1 MKQKGRKPYEEK
13 MNNPTKEQQ
22 DLINQI
28 DNDEFTEA
36 ELDFLIFFM
45 KEIISNRS

>member
-1 MKQKGRKPYEEK
+1 
-13 MNNPTKEQQ
+13 MNNPTKVQ
-22 DLINQI
+22 DIINQI
-28 DNDEFTEA
+28 DNDEFTET

>member
-1 MKQKGRKPYEEK
+1 

-22 DLINQI
+22 EIINQI
-28 DNDEFTEA
+28 DNDEFTEV

-45 KEIISNRS
+45 KEILSNRS

>member
-1 MKQKGRKPYEEK
+1 MKEFR
-13 MNNPTKEQQ
+13 TEQQ

-28 DNDEFTEA
+28 DNDEFTEV

-45 KEIISNRS
+45 KELILSR

>member
-1 MKQKGRKPYEEK
+1 

-28 DNDEFTEA
+28 DNDEFTEV

-45 KEIISNRS
+45 KEILSNRS

>member
-1 MKQKGRKPYEEK
+1 MKQKGENLTEEK
-13 MNNPTKEQQ
+13 MNNPTKEQR
-22 DLINQI
+22 DIINQI

>member
-1 MKQKGRKPYEEK
+1 MKEL
-13 MNNPTKEQQ
+13 TAEQQ

-45 KEIISNRS
+45 NDLILSR

>member
-1 MKQKGRKPYEEK
+1 

-22 DLINQI
+22 DIINQI
-28 DNDEFTEA
+28 DNDEFTEV

-45 KEIISNRS
+45 KEILSNRS

>member
-1 MKQKGRKPYEEK
+1 

-22 DLINQI
+22 DIINQI

>member
-1 MKQKGRKPYEEK
+1 MKEW
-13 MNNPTKEQQ
+13 TAEQR
-22 DLINQI
+22 DIINQI

-45 KEIISNRS
+45 KDLILSR

>member
-1 MKQKGRKPYEEK
+1 MKEL
-13 MNNPTKEQQ
+13 TVEQRN
-22 DLINQI
+22 INNQI

-45 KEIISNRS
+45 KDLILSR

>member
-1 MKQKGRKPYEEK
+1 
-13 MNNPTKEQQ
+13 MNKLTREQQ
-22 DLINQI
+22 DLINEI
-28 DNDEFTEA
+28 DNDTYSES

>member
-1 MKQKGRKPYEEK
+1 MKELIV
-13 MNNPTKEQQ
+13 EQR
-22 DLINQI
+22 DIINQI

-45 KEIISNRS
+45 KDLILSR

>member
-1 MKQKGRKPYEEK
+1 

-22 DLINQI
+22 EIINQI
-28 DNDEFTEA
+28 DNDEFTES